1 MNLNRTLSGRRHWL
15 LLTALV
21 VLAGGTT
28 WLAAESK
35 RDEKPSVNI
44 KTDATPLARTQDATL
59 SFNPI
64 VKRVIPSV
72 VKVVTRERAKEMGVD
87 GGLPLD
93 DPAFRQ
99 FFGPFFG
106 GPGGQRRIL
115 RQPPEMGLGSGIIVS
130 ADGYILTNN
139 HVVDDADSVKVTL
152 ADGRILTAKVI
163 GKDKKTDVAVIKV
176 EGRDLPAIT
185 FADSDD
191 VLVGDRVLAVG
202 NPFGIGQTVTS
213 GIVSATGRS
222 GATGL
227 DYEDF
232 IQTDAAINPGNSG
245 GALVDMQG
253 RLVGLNTAILSRSG
267 GFQGIG
273 FAIPCNLARHVINSL
288 VTTGKV
294 VRGFLGVT
302 IQDLTAD
309 LGEQFHLKTAAGAIV
324 SDVIAGS
331 PAAKAGLKSGDV
343 VLEYDGKP
351 VKDSRQLKFAVAA
364 TAPGQE
370 AKLNLLR
377 DGKNES
383 VTVKVGE
390 LPGEKQLTKAGD
402 SKDNG
407 VLDGVEVADLDA
419 AARNEFEVP
428 GRVHGALVSN
438 VDPSS
443 AAAAAGLAPGDVIQ
457 EVNHEAVRSADDAV
471 RLTEHSETPKTLLKL
486 WSHGGTHFL
495 VVDETD
501 SKPSS

>member
-1 MNLNRTLSGRRHWL
+1 
-15 LLTALV
+15 
-21 VLAGGTT
+21 
-28 WLAAESK
+28 
-35 RDEKPSVNI
+35 
-44 KTDATPLARTQDATL
+44 
-59 SFNPI
+59 
-64 VKRVIPSV
+64 
-72 VKVVTRERAKEMGVD
+72 
-87 GGLPLD
+87 
-93 DPAFRQ
+93 
-99 FFGPFFG
+99 
-106 GPGGQRRIL
+106 
-115 RQPPEMGLGSGIIVS
+115 VS

-163 GKDKKTDVAVIKV
+163 GKDKKTDIAVIKV
-176 EGRDLPAIT
+176 EAHDLPAIT
-185 FADSDD
+185 FADSED

-273 FAIPCNLARHVINSL
+273 FAIPSNLARHVIDSL

-309 LGEQFHLKTAAGAIV
+309 LGEQFHLKATTGAIV
-324 SDVIAGS
+324 SDVTADS

-343 VLEYDGKP
+343 ILAFDGRP
-351 VKDSRQLKFAVAA
+351 VKDSRQLKFTVAA
-364 TAPGQE
+364 TAPGRE
-370 AKLNLLR
+370 VKVSLLR
-377 DGKNES
+377 DGKNDD
-383 VTVKVGE
+383 VAVKVGE
-390 LPGEKQLTKAGD
+390 VPGEKHLTKAGE

-419 AARNEFEVP
+419 AARSEFEVP
-428 GRVHGALVSN
+428 DRVHGALVSN

-443 AAAAAGLAPGDVIQ
+443 ASAVAGLAPGDVIQ
-457 EVNHEAVRSADDAV
+457 EINHQPVRSADDAV
-471 RLTEHSETPKTLLKL
+471 RLTEHADTPKTLLKL